1 MFVPELNKTLT
12 SEVMLFRRGYLIR
25 KVPFLL
31 NCNPEMVHQLVLALL
46 TKVALPGDYV
56 ITQDSV
62 GSAMYMITRGS
73 VEVTVATDTEEGDDD
88 ENNFM
93 VRDRIVTTLSQ
104 GHFFGE
110 IALVYSVR
118 RTASVRAKTFS
129 EFCM

>member
-1 MFVPELNKTLT
+1 M
-12 SEVMLFRRGYLIR
+12 
-25 KVPFLL
+25 
-31 NCNPEMVHQLVLALL
+31 LALL

-56 ITQDSV
+56 ISQDSV
-62 GSAMYMITRGS
+62 GSEMYMITRGT
-73 VEVTVATDTEEGDDD
+73 VVVTVAADTEEGDDD

-110 IALVYSVR
+110 IALLYSVR